1 MKQFTLSVG
10 LFACFAITLSGQALD
25 LGCDGVRYKEDVFA
39 ATTKTTVDYAP
50 TLNYFGNPITL
61 QMDVYEPTGD
71 AVQAR
76 PAIVLAHGGSFI
88 FGDKSN
94 MQQWCEVLAR
104 KGYVTVS
111 IQYRLYPFL
120 VLGFPDSVD
129 IFDAAVKAV
138 GDMKAAARFLREDAA
153 TANQFR
159 VDPANIFIGGYS
171 AGAVTALHAAYLDEN
186 DAIPPFMQTILDANG
201 GFEGLSGTASN
212 QTYSSSAKAVANM
225 SGGIYRRVWIDG
237 GGVPLVSIH
246 GTADATVP
254 YLSGIAAGI
263 AYLEGS
269 GLLHPQAV
277 SADVWSYLET
287 VPGGGHSD
295 IYDAPQFAASLNSF
309 ITQAT
314 SLLESLSCASSGTEE
329 ITAGSDAWA
338 LGPNPM
344 SAEAFQVWLP
354 EGVAAA
360 ELSIFDVNGKLIFRQ
375 MDTPSGA
382 SIMVGALPAGVYTV
396 QIVDRMADGK
406 IYPARQLVKA
416 AN

>member
-10 LFACFAITLSGQALD
+10 LFACFATTLFGQALD
-25 LGCDGVRYKEDVFA
+25 LGCDGVRYKQDVFA

-138 GDMKAAARFLREDAA
+138 GDMKAAVRFLREDAA
-153 TANQFR
+153 AANQFR
-159 VDPANIFIGGYS
+159 IDPANIFIGGYS

-186 DAIPPFMQTILDANG
+186 DAIPAFMQTILDANG

-212 QTYSSSAKAVANM
+212 QTYSSEAKAVANM

-277 SADVWSYLET
+277 SAEVWSYLET

-314 SLLESLSCASSGTEE
+314 SLLESLACASVSTED
-329 ITAGSDAWA
+329 IAAGSDAWA
-338 LGPNPM
+338 VGPNPVGDGRTIQL
-344 SAEAFQVWLP
+344 FLP
-354 EGVAAA
+354 DHLPNAD
-360 ELSIFDVNGKLIFRQ
+360 LRIFDHAGKLIAQRIH
-375 MDTPSGA
+375 A
-382 SIMVGALPAGVYTV
+382 SAASPISLGKLPAGAYTI
-396 QIVDRMADGK
+396 QIVDPANPAKR
-406 IYPARQLVKA
+406 YPARQLLVR
-416 AN
+416 